1 MYLKNKNPA
10 RTEESDV
17 HQLPHP
23 LPWSSGAS
31 CLHWRSLR
39 CFWVDFQQDL
49 NLRSVRAMWTWP
61 PKASWG
67 EQHHTVTPSLHSLFT
82 SRRRDDMQTRGA
94 RNVWGAG
101 GVKSRLAGL
110 PGWTINL
117 CLFQSCSDWNCVK
130 LEQGCHQFLLASL
143 SFSSSP
149 GDAQRLHAMDRFCQR
164 PSLHTVLAWRRS
176 RRRKKKKERWRRRSY

>member
-1 MYLKNKNPA
+1 MSISFRILCHEAQVLPVSTEDPWDVSELIFNRTSTWGVWEPCGLDRQKPA
-10 RTEESDV
+10 GV
-17 HQLPHP
+17 
-23 LPWSSGAS
+23 SSTT
-31 CLHWRSLR
+31 L
-39 CFWVDFQQDL
+39 
-49 NLRSVRAMWTWP
+49 
-61 PKASWG
+61 
-67 EQHHTVTPSLHSLFT
+67 SLHHFTHSLPAGGG
-82 SRRRDDMQTRGA
+82 MICKQG
-94 RNVWGAG
+94 GHGMYGGG

-176 RRRKKKKERWRRRSY
+176 RRRKKKK